1 MAIGTGFLNIGRLFI
16 KARSN
21 ERLYTNTISSPSY
34 IWNVTALGLYG
45 KGPSGNHPNIDE
57 AVSGAGTHWGNLFKG
72 DSGNLV
78 LTKKA
83 CSGFASLSYVK
94 LKKIKTDEVISNAQN
109 DSGINQYR
117 FYNFVKR
124 SNQSLYGVKELVQD
138 VNISQYEQN
147 YGKSLDK
154 VVQIDVYSYGRYD
167 DVAKTTEL
175 SGAFYYPAFRHSVFA
190 SWYPSNNQDNARA
203 GWSNIIRG
211 ISTEK
216 YYTRYSD
223 PDANYTGVMPG
234 EQTFK
239 TDPNAKHHYTW
250 TSVNK

>member
-1 MAIGTGFLNIGRLFI
+1 MAIGTGFLNIGRLFVQ
-16 KARSN
+16 ARSN
-21 ERLYTNTISSPSY
+21 ERLYTNTISSTSY
-34 IWNVTALGLYG
+34 IWNITALGLYG

-72 DSGNLV
+72 DSGNLA

-83 CSGFASLSYVK
+83 CSGFASLAYGK
-94 LKKIKTDEVISNAQN
+94 LKKIKTEQMISNAQY

-117 FYNFVKR
+117 FYNFVRR

-147 YGKSLDK
+147 YGKALNK
-154 VVQIDVYSYGRYD
+154 VVQIDVYSYGRYND
-167 DVAKTTEL
+167 ITKTTEL
-175 SGAFYYPAFRHSVFA
+175 SGTFYFPAFSHPVITGWYPANTQESA
-190 SWYPSNNQDNARA
+190 GIGWYNVVK
-203 GWSNIIRG
+203 GV
-211 ISTEK
+211 STESFYTK
-216 YYTRYSD
+216 YSN
-223 PDANYTGVMPG
+223 PDANYNGVMPG

-239 TDPNAKHHYTW
+239 ADPNAKHNYTW